1 MKELSS
7 LSELQSKEKTAYNY
21 SIGVESSQVSTEN
34 DHISNVISNLA
45 PRELSKIS
53 KRNEL
58 KWVMQINDNSEKIGK
73 KQY

>member
-7 LSELQSKEKTAYNY
+7 LSELQSKEKTAYNS